1 LYGNGGNDVIYG
13 GTGNDNAYGGI
24 GDDWLYGE
32 DGNDKLFGDDGQD
45 YLSGGAG
52 DDTLTGGLGDD
63 YLIGDAGNNVLG
75 GGWGNDVLIGGLGI
89 DVLAGGQENDTL
101 TGGANADFFD
111 FYSPTYGVDWITDF
125 SVIDDT
131 ILVYKTAFG
140 LSSSGAIL
148 SNQFSIGS
156 SATTAS
162 HRFIYDSVNGALFFD
177 SDGLGGTAQI
187 QIALLNTGLLLTNND
202 IVAT

>member
-1 LYGNGGNDVIYG
+1 M
-13 GTGNDNAYGGI
+13 
-24 GDDWLYGE
+24 
-32 DGNDKLFGDDGQD
+32 
-45 YLSGGAG
+45 SGGAG

-63 YLIGDAGNNVLG
+63 YLIGDAGNDVLG

-89 DVLAGGQENDTL
+89 DILAGGQGNDTL

-111 FYSPTYGVDWITDF
+111 FYSPTYGVDRITDF

-131 ILVYKTAFG
+131 ILVYQTAFG

-177 SDGLGGTAQI
+177 SDGLGGTAQV
-187 QIALLNTGLLLTNND
+187 QIALLNTGLLMTNND